1 MSVCSNEKTTKNTAT
16 GERHTRGGRPPT
28 ATGGTGN
35 KATAESTQKRE
46 QTTKCTGAIRMHT
59 EGRRRPT
66 TTESNGNKARG
77 DIAKKR
83 ARRPQGAIT
92 SSEKEEKK
100 EAHQRNRITTR
111 INAAAALTEIRGMY
125 MGGAH
130 HDVGSLSRKRYTQY
144 VGQQPK
150 GHWGNSENTGGDP
163 HGRRQGRECVC
174 TNGAA
179 GRQTQLEELK
189 NTNTRGAR
197 QLESR
202 LDLHARGTKGGH
214 RRAFSGI
221 WLRGLSPAGKVLTGC
236 SACG

>member
-1 MSVCSNEKTTKNTAT
+1 ML
-16 GERHTRGGRPPT
+16 
-28 ATGGTGN
+28 
-35 KATAESTQKRE
+35 
-46 QTTKCTGAIRMHT
+46 IRRT
-59 EGRRRPT
+59 
-66 TTESNGNKARG
+66 
-77 DIAKKR
+77 
-83 ARRPQGAIT
+83 
-92 SSEKEEKK
+92 
-100 EAHQRNRITTR
+100 
-111 INAAAALTEIRGMY
+111 NAAATLTEIRGMY

-221 WLRGLSPAGKVLTGC
+221 WLRGSSPAGKVLTGC
-236 SACG
+236 SACGYAARSSLRSRRPSGPKTPIQYITIIASHAGDNFLQANC

>member
-1 MSVCSNEKTTKNTAT
+1 LTGREPITAAGLSELGNLDDLGSESESVDSEVGSSNEQRVALLQVQRSK
-16 GERHTRGGRPPT
+16 R
-28 ATGGTGN
+28 
-35 KATAESTQKRE
+35 KA
-46 QTTKCTGAIRMHT
+46 
-59 EGRRRPT
+59 
-66 TTESNGNKARG
+66 
-77 DIAKKR
+77 
-83 ARRPQGAIT
+83 
-92 SSEKEEKK
+92 EK
-100 EAHQRNRITTR
+100 QPD
-111 INAAAALTEIRGMY
+111 GVY

-130 HDVGSLSRKRYTQY
+130 HEVGSLSRKRYTQY

-163 HGRRQGRECVC
+163 HGRRQGRECACTVC

-189 NTNTRGAR
+189 NTNTNTRGAR

-214 RRAFSGI
+214 RQAFSGI

-236 SACG
+236 ARRAATPRTPSSSLLLVS

>member
-1 MSVCSNEKTTKNTAT
+1 MHPLSLPLFRKAPS
-16 GERHTRGGRPPT
+16 PPS
-28 ATGGTGN
+28 
-35 KATAESTQKRE
+35 ELF
-46 QTTKCTGAIRMHT
+46 
-59 EGRRRPT
+59 
-66 TTESNGNKARG
+66 
-77 DIAKKR
+77 KR
-83 ARRPQGAIT
+83 ARHIT
-92 SSEKEEKK
+92 SLRRSYGCTQRGGGDQQQPRAAGTRRVETSRKRGRGDHKEQSPAPKKKRKK
-100 EAHQRNRITTR
+100 EAHQRSRITIR
-111 INAAAALTEIRGMY
+111 INAAATLTEIRGMY

-236 SACG
+236 SACGYATRCARAVAPSGPKTPI